1 MDGSALSL
9 NEYQNLAVK
18 TDRTRLKSGNLSLPI
33 LGLFGETGSLLSEVK
48 KKQRD
53 SKAYDSYE
61 SGVIE
66 EFGDAL
72 WYLAVIAAHAN
83 IRLADIADEFGDG
96 SNEALLFVNLQPQ
109 QTLNLAAPTTEF
121 ARTLLKLTNSVG
133 NLADSE
139 GQALSAVDPA
149 ALAEKLRIIFRNLV
163 HAANDAGVTLGE
175 AAVHNLRKAQDRW
188 PTDRTPP
195 PLFDLEFPPEEQLP
209 RKLEIEIFERYSGPK
224 QYVYQR
230 CNGVNIGDRLTDN
243 SVVEDFYRFH
253 DAFHYAYAAI
263 LGWSP
268 VTRALLK
275 VKRKSKTRVDDG
287 EDGARAIILEEGV
300 AAYVFARAKEHQFFE
315 GRDEVDFNL
324 LKTVRSFVQGF
335 EAEKCPLWLWEEAIL
350 KGNAAYRFLRL
361 HRRGRLILNLDKRD
375 MIVQELAP

>member
-1 MDGSALSL
+1 MDASTLSL
-9 NEYQNLAVK
+9 NEYQDLAIK
-18 TDRTRLKSGNLSLPI
+18 TDRTRLKSTSLSLPV

-72 WYLAVIAAHAN
+72 WYLAIIAAHAN
-83 IRLADIADEFGDG
+83 ISLANVADEFGSG
-96 SNEALLFVNLQPQ
+96 GNEALLFVNLQPQ
-109 QTLNLAAPTTEF
+109 QSLNLAAPTTEF
-121 ARTLLKLTNSVG
+121 ARTLLKLANSVG
-133 NLADSE
+133 NLANSDGEALSHADPT
-139 GQALSAVDPA
+139 ALSA
-149 ALAEKLRIIFRNLV
+149 KLKTIFRNMV
-163 HAANDAGVTLGE
+163 DAANEAGVTLGE

-195 PLFDLEFPPEEQLP
+195 PLFDLEFPAEEQLP
-209 RKLEIEIFERYSGPK
+209 RRLEIEIFERNSGAK

-253 DAFHYAYAAI
+253 DAFHYAYAAV

-275 VKRKSKTRVDDG
+275 LKRKSKTKVDDG

-300 AAYVFARAKEHQFFE
+300 AAYVFARAKEHHFFE
-315 GRDEVDFNL
+315 GRDELDFNL

-335 EAEKCPLWLWEEAIL
+335 ESEHCPLWLWEEAIL
-350 KGNAAYRFLRL
+350 KGNAAYRFLRE
-361 HRRGRLILNLDKRD
+361 HRRGRLILDLDKRD

>member
-1 MDGSALSL
+1 MDGSTLSL
-9 NEYQNLAVK
+9 NEYQDLAIK
-18 TDRTRLKSGNLSLPI
+18 TDRTRLVSGNLSLPI

-53 SKAYDSYE
+53 AKAYDSYE
-61 SGVIE
+61 IGVIE

-72 WYLAVIAAHAN
+72 WYLAVIAAHAG
-83 IRLADIADEFGDG
+83 IQLGDIAGEFGVQRSG
-96 SNEALLFVNLQPQ
+96 PLLFINLQPQ

-121 ARTLLKLTNSVG
+121 ARTLLKLANSVG
-133 NLADSE
+133 NLAD
-139 GQALSAVDPA
+139 GDGKALTGVDSA
-149 ALAEKLRIIFRNLV
+149 ALAEQLRIIFRNLID
-163 HAANDAGVTLGE
+163 AADEAGVTLGD
-175 AAVHNLRKAQDRW
+175 AAVYNLQKAQDRW
-188 PTDRTPP
+188 PTDRIPP
-195 PLFDLEFPPEEQLP
+195 PLFDVDFPPEEQLP
-209 RKLEIEIFERYSGPK
+209 RKLEIEIFERYSGSK

-275 VKRKSKTRVDDG
+275 LKRKSKTKVDDG

-315 GRDEVDFNL
+315 GRAEVDFNL

-350 KGNAAYRFLRL
+350 KGNAAYRFLRK
-361 HRRGRLILNLDKRD
+361 HRRGRLTLDLDKRD
-375 MIVQELAP
+375 MIMQELAP

>member
-1 MDGSALSL
+1 MDASTISL
-9 NEYQNLAVK
+9 NEYQSLAVE
-18 TDRTRLKSGNLSLPI
+18 TDQTRATAGNLSLPI

-61 SGVIE
+61 SGVNE

-72 WYLAVIAAHAN
+72 WYLAVIAAHAD
-83 IRLADIADEFGDG
+83 IRLADIA
-96 SNEALLFVNLQPQ
+96 NEVGHSSEQLRFIDLQPQ
-109 QTLNLAAPTTEF
+109 QTLKLAAPTTEF
-121 ARTLLKLTNSVG
+121 ARTLLKLANSVG
-133 NLADSE
+133 NLADGDGRSLSE
-139 GQALSAVDPA
+139 IDRA
-149 ALAEKLRIIFRNLV
+149 AFEDRLRVVFHNLV
-163 HAANDAGVTLGE
+163 DAANEAGVILGE
-175 AAVHNLRKAQDRW
+175 AAVHNLGKALDRW

-195 PLFDLEFPPEEQLP
+195 PLFDLDFPPEEQLP
-209 RKLEIEIFERYSGPK
+209 RQLKIDIFERYSGSK

-275 VKRKSKTRVDDG
+275 LKRKSKTKVDDG

-300 AAYVFARAKEHQFFE
+300 AAYVFARAKEHEFFE
-315 GRDEVDFNL
+315 GRNEIDFNL

-350 KGNAAYRFLRL
+350 KGNAAYRFLRQ
-361 HRRGRLILNLDKRD
+361 HRRGRLILDLDKRD

>member
-1 MDGSALSL
+1 MDISAISL
-9 NEYQNLAVK
+9 NEYQDLAVK
-18 TDRTRLKSGNLSLPI
+18 TDRTGTSGANLSLPI

-53 SKAYDSYE
+53 AKAYDSYVRA
-61 SGVIE
+61 VIE

-72 WYLAVIAAHAN
+72 WYLAVIAAHAH
-83 IRLADIADEFGDG
+83 IRLEDIADDFSSG
-96 SNEALLFVNLQPQ
+96 SNGPLHFIHLQPQ
-109 QTLNLAAPTTEF
+109 LALPLAAPTSEF
-121 ARTLLKLTNSVG
+121 ARTLLKLANSVG
-133 NLADSE
+133 NLANDNGEAISHLDPTS
-139 GQALSAVDPA
+139 LSAQLKV
-149 ALAEKLRIIFRNLV
+149 IFRNLV
-163 HAANDAGVTLGE
+163 NAATEAGVTLGE
-175 AAVHNLRKAQDRW
+175 AAAYNIKKAQDRW

-195 PLFDLEFPPEEQLP
+195 PLFDVEFQPEEQLP
-209 RKLEIEIFERYSGPK
+209 RKLEIEIFERISGTK

-253 DAFHYAYAAI
+253 DAYHYAYAAV

-275 VKRKSKTRVDDG
+275 LKRKSKTKVDDG

-300 AAYVFARAKEHQFFE
+300 AAYVFARAKEHDFFE

-324 LKTVRSFVQGF
+324 LKMARGFVQGF

-361 HRRGRLILNLDKRD
+361 HKRGRLILDLDKRD

>member
-1 MDGSALSL
+1 MDGSTLSL
-9 NEYQNLAVK
+9 NDYQDLAIK
-18 TDRTRLKSGNLSLPI
+18 TDRTRLKSGSLSLPI

-53 SKAYDSYE
+53 AKAYDSYE

-83 IRLADIADEFGDG
+83 IRLADIAGEF
-96 SNEALLFVNLQPQ
+96 SSRQNETLLFINLQPQ

-121 ARTLLKLTNSVG
+121 ARTLLKLANSVG
-133 NLADSE
+133 NLANSDGEAPS
-139 GQALSAVDPA
+139 GIGPSG
-149 ALAEKLRIIFRNLV
+149 LAEKLKIIFGNLV
-163 HAANDAGVTLGE
+163 DAANEAGVILGD
-175 AAVHNLRKAQDRW
+175 AAVHNLQKAQDRW

-195 PLFDLEFPPEEQLP
+195 LLFDLDFPPEEQLP
-209 RKLEIEIFERYSGPK
+209 RTLEIEIFERYSGSK
-224 QYVYQR
+224 QFVYQR

-243 SVVEDFYRFH
+243 NVVEDFYRFH

-275 VKRKSKTRVDDG
+275 LKRRSKTKVDDG

-300 AAYVFARAKEHQFFE
+300 AAYVFARAKEHHFFE

-335 EAEKCPLWLWEEAIL
+335 EAERCPLWLWEEAIL
-350 KGNAAYRFLRL
+350 KGNMAYRFLRQ
-361 HRRGRLILNLDKRD
+361 HRRGRLILDLDKRD

>member
-1 MDGSALSL
+1 MDGSTLSL
-9 NEYQNLAVK
+9 NEYQDLAIK

-53 SKAYDSYE
+53 AKAYDAYE

-66 EFGDAL
+66 EIGDAL

-83 IRLADIADEFGDG
+83 IRLADIAQGFGVHQDKP
-96 SNEALLFVNLQPQ
+96 LLFVNLQPQ

-121 ARTLLKLTNSVG
+121 ARTLLKLANSVG
-133 NLADSE
+133 NLANGE
-139 GQALSAVDPA
+139 GEALSGVGSA
-149 ALAEKLRIIFRNLV
+149 ALADQLRIVFRNLV
-163 HAANDAGVTLGE
+163 DAANEAGVTLGD
-175 AAVHNLRKAQDRW
+175 AAVHNLRKARDRW

-195 PLFDLEFPPEEQLP
+195 PLFDLDFPAEEQLP
-209 RKLEIEIFERYSGPK
+209 RRLEIEIFERYSGSK

-230 CNGVNIGDRLTDN
+230 CSGVNIGDRLTDN

-275 VKRKSKTRVDDG
+275 LKRKSKTKVDDG

-300 AAYVFARAKEHQFFE
+300 AAYVFARAKEHEFFD

-335 EAEKCPLWLWEEAIL
+335 EAETCPLWLWEEAIL
-350 KGNAAYRFLRL
+350 KGNTAYRFLRQ
-361 HRRGRLILNLDKRD
+361 HRRGRLILDLDKRD

>member
-1 MDGSALSL
+1 MDGSTLSL
-9 NEYQNLAVK
+9 NEYQESAIK

-53 SKAYDSYE
+53 AKAYDSYE
-61 SGVIE
+61 SGVTE

-83 IRLADIADEFGDG
+83 IRLADIAGEFGG
-96 SNEALLFVNLQPQ
+96 RQNESLLFINLQPQ

-121 ARTLLKLTNSVG
+121 ARTLLKLANSVG
-133 NLADSE
+133 NLANGE
-139 GQALSAVDPA
+139 GEALSGVDSA
-149 ALAEKLRIIFRNLV
+149 ALAEQLKIIFRNLV
-163 HAANDAGVTLGE
+163 DAANEAGVTLGD
-175 AAVHNLRKAQDRW
+175 AAVHNLRKALDRW

-195 PLFDLEFPPEEQLP
+195 PLFDLDFPPEEQLP
-209 RKLEIEIFERYSGPK
+209 RKLEIEIFERYSGSK

-253 DAFHYAYAAI
+253 DTFHYAYAAI

-275 VKRKSKTRVDDG
+275 LKRKSKTKVDDG
-287 EDGARAIILEEGV
+287 EDGARAVILEEGV

-324 LKTVRSFVQGF
+324 LKTVRSFVQGL

-350 KGNAAYRFLRL
+350 KGNAAYRFLRQ
-361 HRRGRLILNLDKRD
+361 HRRGRLILDLDKRD
-375 MIVQELAP
+375 MIVQELAS

>member
-1 MDGSALSL
+1 MDGSTLSL
-9 NEYQNLAVK
+9 NEYQDLAVK
-18 TDRTRLKSGNLSLPI
+18 TDRTGLKSRNLSLPI

-83 IRLADIADEFGDG
+83 IRLADIAEEFESG
-96 SNEALLFVNLQPQ
+96 STEALRFVNLQPQ

-121 ARTLLKLTNSVG
+121 ARTLLKLANSVG
-133 NLADSE
+133 NLTNSDGE
-139 GQALSAVDPA
+139 ALSYFDPTA
-149 ALAEKLRIIFRNLV
+149 FAQKLKIIFRNLV
-163 HAANDAGVTLGE
+163 HAANEAGVTLGD

-188 PTDRTPP
+188 PTDRIPP
-195 PLFDLEFPPEEQLP
+195 PLFDLEFPSEEQLP
-209 RKLEIEIFERYSGPK
+209 RKLAIELFERNSGSK

-253 DAFHYAYAAI
+253 DAFHYAYAAV

-275 VKRKSKTRVDDG
+275 LKRKSKTKVDDG

-335 EAEKCPLWLWEEAIL
+335 EAEQCPLWLWEEAIL
-350 KGNAAYRFLRL
+350 KGNAAYRFLRQY
-361 HRRGRLILNLDKRD
+361 RRGRLILDLDKRD
-375 MIVQELAP
+375 MMVEELAP

>member
-1 MDGSALSL
+1 MDGSTLSL
-9 NEYQNLAVK
+9 NEYQDLAVT
-18 TDRTRLKSGNLSLPI
+18 TDRTRIKGGNLSLPI

-53 SKAYDSYE
+53 AKAYDSYE

-83 IRLADIADEFGDG
+83 IRLEDIAEEYRTRSG
-96 SNEALLFVNLQPQ
+96 EPLRFVNLQPQ
-109 QTLNLAAPTTEF
+109 RSLNLAAPTTEF
-121 ARTLLKLTNSVG
+121 ARTLLKLANSVG
-133 NLADSE
+133 NLANDDGEAISPLDPI
-139 GQALSAVDPA
+139 ALRVR
-149 ALAEKLRIIFRNLV
+149 LKIIFHNLI
-163 HAANDAGVTLGE
+163 HAATEAGVTLGD
-175 AAVHNLRKAQDRW
+175 AAVYNIRKAQDRW
-188 PTDRTPP
+188 PTDRRPP
-195 PLFDLEFPPEEQLP
+195 PLFDLDFPPEEQLP
-209 RKLEIEIFERYSGPK
+209 RQLEIQIFERMSGSK

-253 DAFHYAYAAI
+253 DAFHYAYAAV

-275 VKRKSKTRVDDG
+275 LKRKSKTKVDDG
-287 EDGARAIILEEGV
+287 EDGARAIIIEEGV
-300 AAYVFARAKEHQFFE
+300 AAYVFARAKEHDFFD
-315 GRDEVDFNL
+315 GREEIDFNL

-335 EAEKCPLWLWEEAIL
+335 ESERCPLWLWEEAIL
-350 KGNAAYRFLRL
+350 KGNAAYRFLRE
-361 HRRGRLILNLDKRD
+361 HRRGRLILDLDKRN

>member
-9 NEYQNLAVK
+9 NDYQKLAVK

-83 IRLADIADEFGDG
+83 IRLADIADEFGGG
-96 SNEALLFVNLQPQ
+96 SNEAFLFVNLQPQ

-121 ARTLLKLTNSVG
+121 ARTLLKLANSVG
-133 NLADSE
+133 NLANSE
-139 GQALSAVDPA
+139 GQALSAVDPG

-163 HAANDAGVTLGE
+163 HAANEAGVTLGE
-175 AAVHNLRKAQDRW
+175 AAVYNLRKAQDRW
-188 PTDRTPP
+188 PTDRTPH

-209 RKLEIEIFERYSGPK
+209 RRIEIEIFERYSGPK

-275 VKRKSKTRVDDG
+275 VKRKSKTKVDDG
-287 EDGARAIILEEGV
+287 EDGARAVILEEGV
-300 AAYVFARAKEHQFFE
+300 AAYVFARAKEHHFFE

-350 KGNAAYRFLRL
+350 KGNAAYRFLRH

-375 MIVQELAP
+375 MSVQELAP

>member
-9 NEYQNLAVK
+9 NGYQNLALK
-18 TDRTRLKSGNLSLPI
+18 TDRTLQKSGNLSLPI

-53 SKAYDSYE
+53 SKSYDSYE
-61 SGVIE
+61 IGVIE

-96 SNEALLFVNLQPQ
+96 SKEPLLFVNLQPQ

-121 ARTLLKLTNSVG
+121 ARTLLKLANSVG
-133 NLADSE
+133 NLTNSDGE
-139 GQALSAVDPA
+139 TLSADQAVFA
-149 ALAEKLRIIFRNLV
+149 QKLKTIFRNLV
-163 HAANDAGVTLGE
+163 HAANEAGVTLGD

-195 PLFDLEFPPEEQLP
+195 PLFDREFPPEEQLP

-253 DAFHYAYAAI
+253 DAFHYAYAAV

-275 VKRKSKTRVDDG
+275 LKRKSKTKVDDG

-335 EAEKCPLWLWEEAIL
+335 EAEQCPLWLWEEAIL
-350 KGNAAYRFLRL
+350 KGNAAYRFLRQ
-361 HRRGRLILNLDKRD
+361 HRRGRLILDLDKRD
-375 MIVQELAP
+375 MMVEELAP

>member
-1 MDGSALSL
+1 MDGSTLSL
-9 NEYQNLAVK
+9 NEYQDLAAK
-18 TDRTRLKSGNLSLPI
+18 TDRTRIKGANLSLPI

-83 IRLADIADEFGDG
+83 ILLEDIAGEFSSG
-96 SNEALLFVNLQPQ
+96 SNGPLRFVNLQPQ
-109 QTLNLAAPTTEF
+109 RALPLAAPTTEF
-121 ARTLLKLTNSVG
+121 ARTLLKLANSVG
-133 NLADSE
+133 NLSDENGESISHFDTA
-139 GQALSAVDPA
+139 ALSARLKV
-149 ALAEKLRIIFRNLV
+149 IFRNLV
-163 HAANDAGVTLGE
+163 SAATEAGVTLGE
-175 AAVHNLRKAQDRW
+175 AAIRNIEKAQDRW
-188 PTDRTPP
+188 PIDRIPP
-195 PLFDLEFPPEEQLP
+195 PLFDLDFPPEEQLP
-209 RKLEIEIFERYSGPK
+209 RKLEIEIFERVSGEK

-253 DAFHYAYAAI
+253 DAFHYAYAAV

-275 VKRKSKTRVDDG
+275 LKRKSKTKVDDG
-287 EDGARAIILEEGV
+287 EDGARAIIIEEGV
-300 AAYVFARAKEHQFFE
+300 AAYVFSRAKEHDFFE

-324 LKTVRSFVQGF
+324 LKTVRGFVQGF
-335 EAEKCPLWLWEEAIL
+335 EAEKCPLWLWEDAIL
-350 KGNAAYRFLRL
+350 KGNAAYRFLRQ
-361 HRRGRLILNLDKRD
+361 HRRGRLVIDLDKRD

>member
-1 MDGSALSL
+1 MDAAAISL
-9 NEYQNLAVK
+9 NEYQRLAVG
-18 TDRTRLKSGNLSLPI
+18 TDQTRATAENLSLPI

-53 SKAYDSYE
+53 SKSYDSYE

-72 WYLAVIAAHAN
+72 WYLAVIASHAN
-83 IRLADIADEFGDG
+83 IRLADIA
-96 SNEALLFVNLQPQ
+96 NEVGHPSEQIRFINLQPQ
-109 QTLNLAAPTTEF
+109 QTLKLAAPTTEF
-121 ARTLLKLTNSVG
+121 ARTLLKLANSVG

-139 GQALSAVDPA
+139 GRSLSEIDPA
-149 ALAEKLRIIFRNLV
+149 AFEDRLRVIFRNLV
-163 HAANDAGVTLGE
+163 DAANEAGVTLGE
-175 AAVHNLRKAQDRW
+175 AAVHNLRKALDRW

-209 RKLEIEIFERYSGPK
+209 RKLEIDIFERYSGSK

-275 VKRKSKTRVDDG
+275 LKRKSKTKVDDG

-300 AAYVFARAKEHQFFE
+300 AAYVFARAKEHEFFE
-315 GRDEVDFNL
+315 GRNEIDFNL

-350 KGNAAYRFLRL
+350 KGNAAYRFLRQ
-361 HRRGRLILNLDKRD
+361 HRRGRLILDLDKRD

>member
-1 MDGSALSL
+1 MDGSTLSL
-9 NEYQNLAVK
+9 NEYQDLAVK
-18 TDRTRLKSGNLSLPI
+18 TDRTRIKGANLSLPI

-83 IRLADIADEFGDG
+83 IRLENIADEFSTG
-96 SNEALLFVNLQPQ
+96 SNGPLRFVNLQPQ
-109 QTLNLAAPTTEF
+109 KTLPLAAPTTEF
-121 ARTLLKLTNSVG
+121 ARTLLKLANSVG
-133 NLADSE
+133 NLANDDGEAISHLDPI
-139 GQALSAVDPA
+139 ALGAR
-149 ALAEKLRIIFRNLV
+149 LKIIFRNLV
-163 HAANDAGVTLGE
+163 HAATEAGVTLGE
-175 AAVHNLRKAQDRW
+175 AAVHNIQKAQDRW

-209 RKLEIEIFERYSGPK
+209 RQLEIEIFERFSGSK

-253 DAFHYAYAAI
+253 DAFHYAYAAV

-275 VKRKSKTRVDDG
+275 LKRKSKTKVDDG

-300 AAYVFARAKEHQFFE
+300 AAYVFARAKEHDFFE

-324 LKTVRSFVQGF
+324 LKTVRGFVQGF

-350 KGNAAYRFLRL
+350 KGNAAYRFLRQ
-361 HRRGRLILNLDKRD
+361 HRRGRLILDLDKRD